1 MQGDLSKEGTPMLAV
16 VRLTTIYLLLLT
28 GSALAAVPKVVNPK
42 QPLVSTLLNTPLD
55 PLLRSTS
62 MQDSPSD
69 VRSVLA
75 YLRDMVAR
83 CREANR
89 RDLMWDYDA
98 AVDLVADR
106 IYGKLPPRVEK
117 NYSFSR
123 AVKTRDITAPFSKSG
138 NAHNIA
144 WSLAPVLEAPPVANV
159 TWTKS
164 NTTRRKIVGRYWKP
178 ARHEPMPMEVLECG
192 HEQMGPIGYSILHKY
207 RHCHEC
213 KKQKA
218 MATAKKK
225 PASIKIASSKAVS
238 A

>member
-1 MQGDLSKEGTPMLAV
+1 MLAV
-16 VRLTTIYLLLLT
+16 VRLTTIYLLVLT

-42 QPLVSTLLNTPLD
+42 HPLVPTLINTPLD

-62 MQDSPSD
+62 MQDTPSD

-75 YLRDMVAR
+75 YLRDMVTR

-89 RDLMWDYDA
+89 SDLMSDYDA

-123 AVKTRDITAPFSKSG
+123 SIQTRDVTGPFNKSG
-138 NAHNIA
+138 TAHNIA
-144 WSLAPVLEAPPVANV
+144 WSLAPVLDAPPVANV
-159 TWTKS
+159 IWTKS

-178 ARHEPMPMEVLECG
+178 ARHQPMPMEVLECG

-207 RHCHEC
+207 RHCYKC

-225 PASIKIASSKAVS
+225 PASVKPSVSNAVS